1 MSIPDSRFIARSLSR
16 SGLAAGLLAFLAFTA
31 LTLGGCDRGPKPL
44 PPEVQRLL
52 QTTVDVETD
61 NLPAAIRDQK
71 ERVRAWKETQAFY
84 RKRNFQLAWV
94 DANGPLPRAQE
105 MLDTIARLG
114 TDGLDVRRYSRDRLA
129 AEVQELDA
137 VESFD
142 TPQAQ
147 QQLVDLDVQ
156 LTYTF
161 LTLAS
166 HVASGRLQ
174 PEKLR
179 IDWYT
184 KPRNVDLDVRLEQ
197 ALAQKEEGALEKSLR
212 EIAPPAEDYAR
223 LRDALAQHREQATQ
237 GGWPQVPAG
246 STLKKG
252 DQGERVQALSA
263 RLAASGD
270 LQAPA
275 QANAQ
280 QPAGGQPQPGAAAA
294 APAVFDDA
302 VAAAVSRFQ
311 ARHGLDPTGA
321 VDADTLEALN
331 VPLQARITQMVA
343 NLERWRWMPN
353 DLGERYILVN
363 LPEYRME
370 LVENGKPAVAMRV
383 VIGKTQSRTPVF
395 SDQMTYLE
403 LNPVWNLPSTIAGD
417 EIVPKLASDPSYL
430 ARNDM
435 EVVKGWSDEAETV
448 DLGSLP
454 DLAVLADSGSG
465 YRLRQ
470 RPGAQNPLG
479 KVKFMFPNEWDIYL
493 HDTPADHLFSREE
506 RGFSHGCI
514 RLEKPIALAEYL
526 LKDDPNW
533 SPQAIQETLASGE
546 QKSVKLPKPLAVHLV
561 YWTAWV
567 EPNGTVQFR
576 KDVYGHDTT
585 LVKALDEEPPVRLDL
600 NAVRGS
606 VRAAR

>member
-1 MSIPDSRFIARSLSR
+1 MLTSDSRSTAKALSR
-16 SGLAAGLLAFLAFTA
+16 SGLAAGLLAFLALA
-31 LTLGGCDRGPKPL
+31 ACGPKEL
-44 PPEVQRLL
+44 PPEVQHLL
-52 QTTVDVETD
+52 QATVDVD
-61 NLPAAIRDQK
+61 AGALPASIREER

-84 RKRNFQLAWV
+84 QKRNFQLAWA
-94 DANGPLPRAQE
+94 DAKGPLPRAQE
-105 MLDTIARLG
+105 FVDTIAKLG
-114 TDGLDVRRYSRDRLA
+114 NDGLDVRRYSRDRLA
-129 AEVQELDA
+129 SEVKA
-137 VESFD
+137 VQALKSYEDPES
-142 TPQAQ
+142 Q
-147 QQLVDLDVQ
+147 QRLVDLDVE

-174 PEKLR
+174 PDTLR

-184 KPRNVDLDVRLEQ
+184 KPRDVDLSARLEE
-197 ALAQKEEGALEKSLR
+197 ALGKQGEGEIEKALQSL
-212 EIAPPAEDYAR
+212 APPSEHYAR
-223 LRDALAQHREQATQ
+223 LREALAQYRAQAAQ

-246 STLKKG
+246 PDLKKG
-252 DQGERVQALSA
+252 DQGVRVQALAA
-263 RLAASGD
+263 RLAAGGD
-270 LQAPA
+270 LQT
-275 QANAQ
+275 Q
-280 QPAGGQPQPGAAAA
+280 GAAA

-302 VAAAVSRFQ
+302 LAAAVSRFQ
-311 ARHGLDPTGA
+311 ARHGIEPTGT
-321 VDADTLEALN
+321 VDAGTLEALN
-331 VPLQARITQMVA
+331 VPLGTRIAQMVA

-370 LVENGKPAVAMRV
+370 LVENGKPALAMRV

-403 LNPVWNLPSTIAGD
+403 LNPMWNLPSTIAGD
-417 EIVPKLASDPSYL
+417 EVVPKLASDPSYL
-430 ARNDM
+430 ARNNM
-435 EVVKGWSDEAETV
+435 EVVKGWADDAEPV

-470 RPGAQNPLG
+470 RPGAANPLG

-493 HDTPADHLFSREE
+493 HDTPADHLFSQQE
-506 RGFSHGCI
+506 RDFSHGCI

-526 LKDDPNW
+526 LKDNPDW
-533 SPQAIQETLASGE
+533 SPRAIQAALASGE
-546 QKSVKLPKPLAVHLV
+546 QKSVKLSKPLAVHLV
-561 YWTAWV
+561 YWTAWA
-567 EPNGTVQFR
+567 EPDGTVQFR

-585 LVKALDEEPPVRLDL
+585 LVEALNEEPPVWLDL

-606 VRAAR
+606 VRAAK

>member
-1 MSIPDSRFIARSLSR
+1 MLISDFRSTAKALSR
-16 SGLAAGLLAFLAFTA
+16 SGLAAGLLTFLSFAALGLTA
-31 LTLGGCDRGPKPL
+31 CGPKEL

-52 QTTVDVETD
+52 QTTVNVETD
-61 NLPAAIRDQK
+61 ALPASIREEK
-71 ERVRAWKETQAFY
+71 ERVRAWKETQTFY
-84 RKRNFQLAWV
+84 QKRNFQLAWV

-105 MLDTIARLG
+105 LVDTISKLG
-114 TDGLDVRRYSRDRLA
+114 NDGLDVRRYSQDRLA
-129 AEVQELDA
+129 AEVKAVDA
-137 VESFD
+137 LKSYEDPES
-142 TPQAQ
+142 Q
-147 QQLVDLDVQ
+147 QRLVDLDVE

-174 PEKLR
+174 PSTLR

-184 KPRNVDLDVRLEQ
+184 KPRNVDLDARLEQ
-197 ALAQKEEGALEKSLR
+197 ALGKQGEGEIEKALHSL
-212 EIAPPAEDYAR
+212 APPSEDYAR
-223 LRDALAQHREQATQ
+223 LREALARYRAQAAQ

-246 STLKKG
+246 PDLKKG
-252 DQGERVQALSA
+252 DQGVRVQALAA
-263 RLAASGD
+263 RLTAGGD
-270 LQAPA
+270 LQT
-275 QANAQ
+275 Q
-280 QPAGGQPQPGAAAA
+280 QGAA
-294 APAVFDDA
+294 APAVFDDTL
-302 VAAAVSRFQ
+302 AAAVSRFQ
-311 ARHGLDPTGA
+311 ARHGLDPTGT

-331 VPLQARITQMVA
+331 VPLGTRIAQMVA

-370 LVENGKPAVAMRV
+370 LVENGKPAVSMRV

-403 LNPVWNLPSTIAGD
+403 LNPMWNLPSTIAG
-417 EIVPKLASDPSYL
+417 EEVVPKLASDPSYL

-435 EVVKGWSDEAETV
+435 EVVKGWSDDAEPV

-506 RGFSHGCI
+506 RDFSHGCI

-526 LKDDPNW
+526 LKDDPEW
-533 SPQAIQETLASGE
+533 SPRALQEALASGE
-546 QKSVKLPKPLAVHLV
+546 RKTVKLPKPLPVHLV

-576 KDVYGHDTT
+576 KDVYGHDTA
-585 LVKALDEEPPVRLDL
+585 LVKALEEEPPVWLDL

-606 VRAAR
+606 VRAAK